1 LFGSMNTEH
10 YISNV

>member
-10 YISNV
+10 SFANK